1 MPLVLADRVKETT
14 TTTGTGTITLAG
26 AVGGF
31 QSFSAVGDGN
41 TTYYTIAG
49 QGSSEWEI
57 GIGTYTASGTTLSR
71 DTVLASSAGA
81 PTKTNFSA
89 GTKDV
94 FVTYPAE
101 RSVYSGGT
109 DTLELPAPGSNGNL
123 LTSNGTAW
131 TSAAAP
137 AAIPSGTVML
147 FVQTSA
153 PTGWTKLTTHNDKA
167 IRVVSGT
174 ASSGGSVAFSTAF
187 ASKSVSGS
195 ISNTTA
201 TGTVGGTSL
210 TTSQLPSHTHTFGT
224 STASLTGGFA
234 FTDNDST
241 GMAVRVREAD
251 GVFSAVSGTTN
262 FVNSN
267 GVPAAVTANYRVS
280 INASHSHSGT
290 TDGTGS
296 GDTHNHTFTGD
307 SHNHTFTGTAIDLAV
322 QYVDVIQAQKD

>member
-1 MPLVLADRVKETT
+1 LSPLTTKGDLVVNNGTNDVRLPVGTDTYVLTADSTQTAGVKW
-14 TTTGTGTITLAG
+14 
-26 AVGGF
+26 AVGG
-31 QSFSAVGDGN
+31 
-41 TTYYTIAG
+41 
-49 QGSSEWEI
+49 
-57 GIGTYTASGTTLSR
+57 
-71 DTVLASSAGA
+71 
-81 PTKTNFSA
+81 
-89 GTKDV
+89 
-94 FVTYPAE
+94 
-101 RSVYSGGT
+101 GGGF
-109 DTLELPAPGSNGNL
+109 E
-123 LTSNGTAW
+123 
-131 TSAAAP
+131 
-137 AAIPSGTVML
+137 SGTVML
-147 FVQTSA
+147 FAQTTA

-267 GVPAAVTANYRVS
+267 GVPAAVTTNYRVS
-280 INASHSHSGT
+280 MDASHSHSGT
-290 TDGTGS
+290 TNGTGS
-296 GDTHNHTFTGD
+296 GDTHTHTFTGD

-322 QYVDVIQAQKD
+322 QYVDVILAQKD